1 MHEQLDLRAIVQILT
16 RRANHATGYSDAMK
30 TKAAVAFES
39 GMPLTITEVELD
51 DPRDGEV
58 RIRIVAS
65 GVCHTDAIVRDQ
77 WYPTPLPAVLGHEGA
92 GVVDAVGPGVTKVE
106 VGDHVLLSFDH
117 CGECANCS
125 SGKPGYCVNFF
136 GANFGGRRAD
146 GSTAFTHDGK
156 VISSHFFGQSS
167 FSQFAN
173 VSVNSVVKVSQTAP
187 LEILAPLGCGI
198 QTGAGAVLNVLEP
211 TAGSSIA
218 IFGAGAVGLSGLLA
232 AVIANCTTIIAVDVH
247 DSRLEFA
254 KTLGATHTVNAS
266 TVDVIEEIHKIT
278 GGGVNY
284 ALETTGVPAVF
295 SNMTKSLGVRGR
307 AAVVGAAALGTNA
320 NFDIG
325 SLLPM
330 GISVTFVVEGD
341 SVPSKFVPELVDLY
355 EKGLFP
361 FDKLIKQYP
370 FDQINQAFED
380 SAQGITLKP
389 VVVF

>member
-1 MHEQLDLRAIVQILT
+1 MTLNT
-16 RRANHATGYSDAMK
+16 RYIKSMK

-39 GMPLTITEVELD
+39 GKPLHITEVELD
-51 DPRDGEV
+51 EPRAGEV
-58 RIRIVAS
+58 RIKLVAT

-92 GVVDAVGPGVTKVE
+92 GVVDAVGPGVTKVN

-117 CGECANCS
+117 CGECSNCS

-136 GANFGGRRAD
+136 GANFGGRRQD
-146 GSTAFTHDGK
+146 GSTAFSHEG
-156 VISSHFFGQSS
+156 VAISSHFFGQSS

-173 VSVNSVVKVSQTAP
+173 VSVNSVVKVSQSAP

-266 TVDVIEEIHKIT
+266 KVDVIEEIQKIT

-284 ALETTGVPAVF
+284 ALETTGVAAVF
-295 SNMTKSLGVRGR
+295 SNMTKSLAVRGH

-320 NFDIG
+320 DLDIG

-341 SVPSKFVPELVDLY
+341 SVPSKFVPELVELF
-355 EKGLFP
+355 ERGLFP

-370 FDQINQAFED
+370 FDQINEAFED
-380 SAQGITLKP
+380 SAQGVTLKP